1 MKIATISFPR
11 MHKETA
17 EKRDFLPT
25 LFGKIG
31 RMSDVKILVER
42 GYGSAMGYT
51 EKDYLSMNPALAFSD
66 SPEELYQQDMV
77 IVVRA
82 PDEDMIKTMKRGT
95 ILFSMLHY
103 DTRPVRNRILR
114 KAGIHCYSMD
124 ALKDDEGH
132 RLFVNF
138 TGTSFSAVRV
148 AMQEFKREHSRLP
161 SRSGGI
167 LKTAVVGCG
176 QVGQTAIR
184 AFQKFGDTEYASTGF
199 PGMLIT
205 ALPRSVIGNKGEME
219 SILAKTD
226 ILVDASG
233 RKDPS
238 EIILDNRMLG
248 LLPEH
253 SIILDIA
260 ADPYNAEADPP
271 SVKAFEGVPYGTLE
285 NYVIRENDPVYES
298 IPLFVD
304 TTNRRLC
311 ISCNAWPGFEPERCM
326 KRYENQL
333 MPFLRVIL
341 GKDPSAISETGDS
354 IFERALAKAT
364 LSHFITR
371 SNSKGA

>member
-11 MHKETA
+11 MHKEAA
-17 EKRDFLPT
+17 ERRDFLPT

-31 RMSDVKILVER
+31 RMSDVEILVER

-51 EKDYLSMNPALAFSD
+51 ENDYLAMNPGLAFSD
-66 SPEELYQQDMV
+66 SPEELYRQDMV
-77 IVVRA
+77 VVVRA
-82 PDEDMIKTMKRGT
+82 PQEEMIRTMRRGA

-103 DTRPVRNRILR
+103 ETRPVRNGIME
-114 KAGIHCYSMD
+114 KAGIRCYSMD

-132 RLFVNF
+132 RLFADF
-138 TGTSFSAVRV
+138 RGTSFSAVKV
-148 AMQEFKREHSRLP
+148 AMKELKKVHRRSASHSGDLLRA
-161 SRSGGI
+161 SVI
-167 LKTAVVGCG
+167 GCG

-184 AFQKFGDTEYASTGF
+184 AFQKLGDAESAAGF

-205 ALPRSVIGNKGEME
+205 ALPRTVIGNKKKMA
-219 SILAKTD
+219 SILTGTD

-238 EIILDNRMLG
+238 EIILDNKMLG
-248 LLPEH
+248 HLPQH

-285 NYVIRENDPVYES
+285 NYVIRRNDPVYET
-298 IPLFVD
+298 IPTFID

-311 ISCNAWPGFEPERCM
+311 VSCNAWPGLEPERCM
-326 KRYENQL
+326 KHYENQL

-341 GKDPSAISETGDS
+341 GKDPSTISETGDS

-364 LSHFITR
+364 LSHFTNR
-371 SNSKGA
+371 SDQGKG